1 MTAHDDIAAFL
12 RERGLAAPE
21 EPLRFE
27 PLAGGVSS
35 DIWRVTTA
43 TRRLC
48 VKRALARLRVA
59 AVWEAPTSRNASE
72 WDWLELVSHLLP
84 DAVPALYA
92 HDGDADM
99 FAMAYLDPADYPV
112 WKEQLRDGLVS
123 LATAETVGRLLGT
136 VHALTA
142 DDRHVAARFATDP
155 TFYAL
160 RLQPYLIA
168 TADAHPALREELEA
182 IARTTATTRRVLVH
196 GDVSPKNLLI
206 GPRGPVFLDA
216 ECAWFGDPAFDL
228 SFVLNHLLLKGVWR
242 PQHAAAYV
250 AAFRALARAYTACV
264 TWETV
269 DALERRCARLLPAL
283 TLARIDGTSPV
294 EYLTDERDRE
304 TVRAAAIAL
313 IRSAPESLDAVLGG
327 WLRSAASAA

>member
-1 MTAHDDIAAFL
+1 MTAPDEIAAFL
-12 RERGLAAPE
+12 RDRGLAAPDE
-21 EPLRFE
+21 SLRFE

-35 DIWRVTTA
+35 DIWHVTTT
-43 TRRLC
+43 TRDLC

-72 WDWLELVSHLLP
+72 WDWLELVSRALP

-92 HDGDADM
+92 HDRDAGM
-99 FAMAYLDPADYPV
+99 FAMAYLDPATYPV
-112 WKEQLRDGLVS
+112 WKEQLRDGEVS
-123 LATAETVGRLLGT
+123 LDTAASVGRVLGT
-136 VHALTA
+136 IHALTA
-142 DDRHVAARFATDP
+142 DDVHVAARFANDA

-168 TADAHPALREELEA
+168 TANAHPALRDELEA
-182 IARTTATTRRVLVH
+182 IAQTTAATRRVLVH
-196 GDVSPKNLLI
+196 GDVSPKNLLA

-228 SFVLNHLLLKGVWR
+228 SFVLNHLLLKCILR
-242 PQHAAAYV
+242 PQHAAAY
-250 AAFRALARAYTACV
+250 AASFRAVARAYTACV
-264 TWETV
+264 TWERT

-294 EYLTDERDRE
+294 EYLTGERDRE
-304 TVRAAAIAL
+304 TVRTTAIAL
-313 IRSAPESLDAVLGG
+313 MRSAPASLDAVLDG
-327 WLRSAASAA
+327 WLRSAMSTA

>member
-12 RERGLAAPE
+12 YDRGLADPD

-35 DIWRVTTA
+35 DIWHVTTA
-43 TRRLC
+43 TRDFC

-72 WDWLELVSHLLP
+72 WEWLSLVARILP

-92 HDGDADM
+92 HDGDAGM
-99 FAMAYLDPADYPV
+99 FAMAYLDPATHPV
-112 WKEQLRDGLVS
+112 WKEQLRDGVVS
-123 LATAETVGRLLGT
+123 LDTAATVGRFLGT
-136 VHALTA
+136 IHALTA
-142 DDRHVAARFATDP
+142 DDRHVAARFANDE

-160 RLQPYLIA
+160 RLQPYLLA
-168 TADAHPALREELEA
+168 TANAHPALRDELEA
-182 IARTTATTRRVLVH
+182 IARTTAATQRVLVH
-196 GDVSPKNLLI
+196 GDVSPKNLLV
-206 GPRGPVFLDA
+206 GPRGPIFLDA

-228 SFVLNHLLLKGVWR
+228 AFVLNHLLLKCIWR
-242 PQHAAAYV
+242 PQHAGAYA
-250 AAFRALARAYTACV
+250 AAFRALAGAYRACIS
-264 TWETV
+264 WEPA

-294 EYLTDERDRE
+294 EYLTAEPDRGF
-304 TVRAAAIAL
+304 VRTTAIAL
-313 IRSAPESLDAVLGG
+313 IRSAPASLEAVLDG
-327 WLRSAASAA
+327 WRRAALSTA